1 MFFRARLGHMIG
13 FQRTDRSNLPMDL
26 SPPGRYMIGSAGAL
40 PDMARTVHYYNFLG
54 RWRPFCGDNFS
65 VLKVLV

>member
-1 MFFRARLGHMIG
+1 
-13 FQRTDRSNLPMDL
+13 MDL